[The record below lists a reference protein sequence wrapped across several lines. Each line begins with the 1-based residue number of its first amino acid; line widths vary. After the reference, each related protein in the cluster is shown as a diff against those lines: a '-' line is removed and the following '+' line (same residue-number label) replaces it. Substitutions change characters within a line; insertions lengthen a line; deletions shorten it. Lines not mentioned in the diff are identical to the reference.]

1 MLCVVVW
8 GDAYLERFCRLSLPC
23 YLSKENVPKLVQEN
37 DVSLVIYTDAET
49 SCSIEKYQAIQILKK
64 IIPVEIITIK
74 IDKEI
79 AKYENMSNC
88 HRTSLRKAKID
99 DIIVFLNPDV
109 IFSKR
114 YLSSIVNH
122 INNETDVV
130 FGHNFRINLED
141 VFFDLEKQI
150 SKNGCLTLQET
161 DLVGLATRN
170 IHNSSKYIFWNERG
184 NGYASWHI
192 CCKKGE
198 NFISNTFHPHPAAIR
213 VKKYVSNFS
222 GSIDHELPVLATRG
236 INFFKTLKDSDDGVL
251 FELSPRSYNPF
262 INDNYEAVL
271 IEPNPEKAAIWVEKW
286 ASPHHLELAK
296 ETVMFHAESKEKRS
310 RNVMDEEKKLSRDI
324 INSIVQAANNK
335 NRYTDIISKI
345 KFHKRIESIL
355 SSPSMKYKKENLLDI
370 CYFLAKNKDLL
381 FTIKKE
387 RANELKNLLRN
398 AFEEPHER
406 AIIKKVLSGGVK
418 RFFVK
423 LLYKK

>member
-8 GDAYLERFCRLSLPC
+8 GDAFLERFCRLSLPC
-23 YLSKENVPKLVQEN
+23 YLSKENVPKLAQEN

-64 IIPVEIITIK
+64 IIQVEINIIK

-79 AKYENMSNC
+79 AKYESMSNC
-88 HRTSLRKAKID
+88 HQKVLRKAKID

-109 IFSKR
+109 IFSKK
-114 YLSSIVNH
+114 YLSSVVNH
-122 INNETDVV
+122 INNKTDAV
-130 FGHNFRINLED
+130 FVHNFRINLED

-150 SKNGCLTLQET
+150 SKDGCLTLQET
-161 DLVGLATRN
+161 DLVKLAIRN
-170 IHNSSKYIFWNERG
+170 IHDSSKHIFWNERG
-184 NGYASWHI
+184 SGYASWHI

-262 INDNYEAVL
+262 IDDNYEAVL

-286 ASPHHLELAK
+286 ANPHHLELVK
-296 ETVMFHAESKEKRS
+296 ETVMFHAESKKKS
-310 RNVMDEEKKLSRDI
+310 RNLMDKEKKMARDI
-324 INSIVQAANNK
+324 IFSIVQSANNK
-335 NRYTDIISKI
+335 NKYTNIISNIRFRK
-345 KFHKRIESIL
+345 KVESIFA
-355 SSPSMKYKKENLLDI
+355 SPRERYLKENLLDI
-370 CYFLAKNKDLL
+370 CYSIAKNKALL
-381 FTIKKE
+381 FSMEKE
-387 RANELKNLLRN
+387 RLKELKSLLRN
-398 AFEEPHER
+398 AFEETHEK
-406 AIIKKVLSGGVK
+406 AILEKVLPGGMK
-418 RFFVK
+418 RFIVK